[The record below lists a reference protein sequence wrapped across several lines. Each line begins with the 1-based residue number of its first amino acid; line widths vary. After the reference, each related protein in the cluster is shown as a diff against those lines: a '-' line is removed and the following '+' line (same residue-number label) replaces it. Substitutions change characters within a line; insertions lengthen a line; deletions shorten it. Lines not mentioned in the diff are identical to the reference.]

1 MLGLSGSLFLGRVHR
16 EGKINNM
23 ARQEAKVP
31 AMNIGSRAKLSKSG
45 LQSSLSLYLHEIG
58 KTELLSAWEEKTLA
72 RRIQKGDE
80 IARHRFIE
88 ANLRLVVHVAKRY
101 AHSGDS
107 SRLLD
112 LIQEGNL
119 GLFRAVERFDPTR
132 GYRFSTYAMYWIR
145 QAIQRHLSR
154 EPVMRLPEHVV
165 EQIRQLRRERHRLY
179 QELGRQPN
187 AREIAAAIGL
197 ELKKYYQLQECS
209 QEVVSLHQPV
219 GGGEGEEVELGE
231 LLADL
236 ESPQPEYIANQRL
249 LRAQVREVVNDLPE
263 RERKI
268 LELRFGLSDGVPHTL
283 EEVGEEFGVS
293 RERIRQ
299 VQNIAFDR
307 IRKRSILQPS

>member
-1 MLGLSGSLFLGRVHR
+1 MFGTLFFGRVKR
-16 EGKINNM
+16 VRKINDM
-23 ARQEAKVP
+23 VRRVSTASAV
-31 AMNIGSRAKLSKSG
+31 NIGSRAKLPKSG
-45 LQSSLSLYLHEIG
+45 LQSSLSLYLNEIG
-58 KTELLSAWEEKTLA
+58 KTALLSAREEKILA
-72 RRIQKGDE
+72 QRVQKGDE
-80 IARHRFIE
+80 MARHQFIE

-101 AHSGDS
+101 AHLRDA

-119 GLFRAVERFDPTR
+119 GLFRAVERFDSTR

-165 EQIRQLRRERHRLY
+165 EQIRQLRRERRRLY
-179 QELGRQPN
+179 QELGRQPT
-187 AREIAAAIGL
+187 AREIAAAIDL
-197 ELKKYYQLQECS
+197 ELKKYYQLQERS

-231 LLADL
+231 LLVDL

-249 LRAQVREVVNDLPE
+249 LRAQVRDVVNDLPE

-268 LELRFGLSDGVPHTL
+268 LELRFGLNDGVPHTL
-283 EEVGEEFGVS
+283 KEVGEKFGVS

-299 VQNIAFDR
+299 VQNTAFDR